1 MIKGSEK
8 MKNVPAYFSEEFIKE
23 LLRIRKICKSNGSN
37 LVSIKFFKDEL
48 EKISLENEDILLPE
62 SGELEVEI
70 RFSEHKSKIC
80 KFKVKE

>member
-1 MIKGSEK
+1 ME
-8 MKNVPAYFSEEFIKE
+8 NVPAYFSEEFIKE

-48 EKISLENEDILLPE
+48 EKISLENENLILPE
-62 SGELEVEI
+62 VEELEVEI
-70 RFSEHKSKIC
+70 RFSEQKSKIC

>member
-1 MIKGSEK
+1 
-8 MKNVPAYFSEEFIKE
+8 MKNVPGYFSEEFIKE

-48 EKISLENEDILLPE
+48 QKISLENDNLILPE
-62 SGELEVEI
+62 VEELEVEI
-70 RFSEHKSKIC
+70 RFSEQKSKIC